1 MAISDDTIAL
11 AIPSALKSDHPDSA
25 LVVQALAVA
34 LAACEDSGG
43 LNAKARMRDVHAA
56 LSSVYVPIFAAHIA
70 KEDEDWNALKAK
82 ADRYVPTITV
92 EWVNSG
98 KGRKSYRL
106 SGEREGTATA
116 YRDTDGLWSTAVYF
130 RGDDAPAESDAS
142 LARESG
148 DSVRKALESLGYV
161 VAWKAQEPADKAT
174 GKRAEV
180 SVPEPAPIPEPEP
193 APIPEPAPAP
203 EPTPEPADD
212 DSEDEGGNPFILHV
226 NPTPGKE
233 CPVCGIGKVVRVSH
247 KAVRGADGSITGYM
261 KTVNTSIKS
270 RGGFIRDSYLEQ
282 VEKNGRTAWYNA
294 THAKKDGGA

>member
-174 GKRAEV
+174 PASPIVGRLRFEWNGEDYGPFDTLDAAREKANYIASLGSRTGTIKVTDDAGNV
-180 SVPEPAPIPEPEP
+180 HYKADSVL
-193 APIPEPAPAP
+193 
-203 EPTPEPADD
+203 
-212 DSEDEGGNPFILHV
+212 S
-226 NPTPGKE
+226 
-233 CPVCGIGKVVRVSH
+233 
-247 KAVRGADGSITGYM
+247 
-261 KTVNTSIKS
+261 
-270 RGGFIRDSYLEQ
+270 
-282 VEKNGRTAWYNA
+282 
-294 THAKKDGGA
+294 